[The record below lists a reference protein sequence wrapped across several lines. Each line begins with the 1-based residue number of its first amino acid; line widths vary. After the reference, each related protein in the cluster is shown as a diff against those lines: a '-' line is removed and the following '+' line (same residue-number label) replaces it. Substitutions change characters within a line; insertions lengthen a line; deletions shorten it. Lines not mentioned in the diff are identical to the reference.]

1 MQADQSWRQ
10 AFIVTGQPPHLAPL
24 RLVGRGDGQRQQV
37 AQRVDHGV
45 LLVAFAPFVPVVT
58 APPAAL
64 RGGLD
69 GATVNDGGAGVGPPA
84 LQHAGQL
91 PQSMRHHLETTG
103 LEPAAQLRVQRQ
115 TTINNGVAGF
125 INSRS
130 FLPLCVA
137 SSSLK
142 QAV

>member
-1 MQADQSWRQ
+1 
-10 AFIVTGQPPHLAPL
+10 
-24 RLVGRGDGQRQQV
+24 
-37 AQRVDHGV
+37 
-45 LLVAFAPFVPVVT
+45 
-58 APPAAL
+58 
-64 RGGLD
+64 
-69 GATVNDGGAGVGPPA
+69 
-84 LQHAGQL
+84 L